1 MENPARIYELLL
13 DYAVSNTEVTELNIG
28 LVWTVCKAQHIGL
41 AMSPGIPTRTL
52 SWPGTLTGKTLAE
65 LAGWITDWE
74 PYKATVA
81 MAAINCSLNRY
92 ELPPGITLLPT
103 PDSANLAVFDYF
115 LPQLQGKKV
124 VVIGRYP
131 GIERYA
137 EQFNL
142 SIIERQPAL
151 GDYPDP
157 ACEFLLP
164 DADWVFL
171 TASSITNKTFPRLA
185 ELAQHATTVLMG
197 PTVPWL
203 PELHEFAIDYLAG
216 VEIID
221 QVKLYRTVAEGGGV
235 RIFDDAVRYRIVDLT
250 PGNSMTWLKNQIAQ
264 DYKDRQQLNLAMEQ
278 WYSTGKKGRFPEFN
292 RLNQVTTKLSRMDI
306 SYKRLWDMHSK
317 SAIIS

>member
-13 DYAVSNTEVTELNIG
+13 DYAGSDAEVTELNIG
-28 LVWTVCKAQHIGL
+28 LVWTVCQAQQIGL
-41 AMSPGIPTRTL
+41 AMSPGIANRTL
-52 SWPGTLTGKTLAE
+52 SWPGTLAGKTVAE

-92 ELPPGITLLPT
+92 ELPSGITLLPNH
-103 PDSANLAVFDYF
+103 SNANLAVFDHF
-115 LPQLQGKKV
+115 LPQLQNKKV

-137 EQFNL
+137 DQLNL
-142 SIIERQPAL
+142 SIIERQPIE

-157 ACEFLLP
+157 SCEFLLP

-216 VEIID
+216 VEVTD
-221 QVKLYRTVAEGGGV
+221 PVKLHQTAAEGGGV

-250 PGNSMTWLKNQIAQ
+250 PGNSMMWLKNQIAQ
-264 DYKDRQQLNLAMEQ
+264 DYTDKHRLNLAMEQ
-278 WYSTGKKGRFPEFN
+278 WYSTGKQGRCPEFN
-292 RLNQVTTKLSRMDI
+292 QLNQITTKLSRMDS
-306 SYKRLWDMHSK
+306 SYKRLWDVSNATLK
-317 SAIIS
+317 SS